1 MKFIFPQNY
10 KFNKKILGLIDYQ
23 TAILNIIWGGIVF
36 LIVNFIFNSL
46 NLKIFLFIIL
56 VFPILVF
63 SVVGINGEN
72 VINVIIYIFKFIIRP
87 KIFLY
92 NK

>member
-23 TAILNIIWGGIVF
+23 TALLNIIWGGIVF
-36 LIVNFIFNSL
+36 LIINTIFTSL

-72 VINVIIYIFKFIIRP
+72 VINVINYILKFIL
-87 KIFLY
+87 KQKLFLFD
-92 NK
+92 K

>member
-72 VINVIIYIFKFIIRP
+72 VINVITYIFKFIIRP

>member
-23 TAILNIIWGGIVF
+23 TAILNTIWGGIVF
-36 LIVNFIFNSL
+36 LIINSIFNSL

-56 VFPILVF
+56 VFPVLVF
-63 SVVGINGEN
+63 SIVGINGEN
-72 VINVIIYIFKFIIRP
+72 IINVVNYILKFMT
-87 KIFLY
+87 KQKLIFY